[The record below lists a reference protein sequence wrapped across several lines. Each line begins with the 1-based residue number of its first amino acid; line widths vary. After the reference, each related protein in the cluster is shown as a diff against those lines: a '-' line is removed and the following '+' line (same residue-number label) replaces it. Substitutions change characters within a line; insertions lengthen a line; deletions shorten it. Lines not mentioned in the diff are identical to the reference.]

1 MSEHDMDLRA
11 TAEDL
16 AADAARLEE
25 IEKTKAR
32 AGIDDTNAIALADEA
47 LTLARR
53 MVGKT
58 AAERDLA
65 VEAARDH
72 GDTSSR

>member
-1 MSEHDMDLRA
+1 MSDRDMDLRA

-25 IEKTKAR
+25 IEKTKVR
-32 AGIDDTNAIALADEA
+32 LGIDHADAVTLADEA
-47 LTLARR
+47 LALARR

-58 AAERDLA
+58 AAERDIA
-65 VEAARDH
+65 IEAARAH
-72 GDTSSR
+72 GDTSSS

>member
-1 MSEHDMDLRA
+1 MSDRDMDLRA

-25 IEKTKAR
+25 IEETKAR
-32 AGIDDTNAIALADEA
+32 LGTQHADAVALADEA

-65 VEAARDH
+65 IEAARAH
-72 GDTSSR
+72 GDKSSS

>member
-25 IEKTKAR
+25 IEKAKAR
-32 AGIDDTNAIALADEA
+32 LGIEHDDAVTLADEA
-47 LTLARR
+47 LTLARG

-72 GDTSSR
+72 RDTSSS